1 MVPFWI
7 RLCRWRD
14 YHVEDLNDGF
24 LSYIGEK
31 VAWIFAPLGWGDWKA
46 AVAAFTGLIAKEN
59 LVGTFGI
66 LYGLAEAAEDGEE
79 FWGTFAKDFST
90 LSAYSFLIF
99 NLLCAPCVAAMG
111 AIRREMNNGKWTLFA
126 IGYQCGFAY
135 AISFIFYQF
144 GTFLTT
150 GVFTIGTAFA
160 AVVFAILVYLL
171 LRPAKNMRVQSKS
184 IWSIIS
190 KAIQ

>member
-1 MVPFWI
+1 MLMV
-7 RLCRWRD
+7 RLHGRR
-14 YHVEDLNDGF
+14 LNDGSF
-24 LSYIGEK
+24 PTSVKKSPGSLPPSAGVIGKPLSP
-31 VAWIFAPLGWGDWKA
+31 PLRA
-46 AVAAFTGLIAKEN
+46 YCKEN

-135 AISFIFYQF
+135 AVSLIFYQF
-144 GTFLTT
+144 GMFLTT

-160 AVVFAILVYLL
+160 AVIFAILLYLL
-171 LRPAKNMRVQSKS
+171 LRPAKKYEGAVEVNLEYNK
-184 IWSIIS
+184 
-190 KAIQ
+190 